1 MDKFKQLSPRLIQIS
16 ATIAAVVVGVLQFL
30 YRAWHSNDVG
40 TKLKSITY
48 RMFSVLKTISTT
60 ITDELETPSASD
72 NVCTQK
78 ELDRLWKEINDADED
93 DDCLNVN
100 FTENS
105 VSINGIELN
114 PLRTR
119 KQNAEP
125 KVG

>member
-72 NVCTQK
+72 NACTQK

>member
-1 MDKFKQLSPRLIQIS
+1 MDKFKQFSSRLIF
-16 ATIAAVVVGVLQFL
+16 IAATVAGVVIGVLQFL

-60 ITDELETPSASD
+60 IVDELETPS
-72 NVCTQK
+72 TK
-78 ELDRLWKEINDADED
+78 LIWKEVDDAEVEQKSAK
-93 DDCLNVN
+93 LK
-100 FTENS
+100 
-105 VSINGIELN
+105 
-114 PLRTR
+114 RTR